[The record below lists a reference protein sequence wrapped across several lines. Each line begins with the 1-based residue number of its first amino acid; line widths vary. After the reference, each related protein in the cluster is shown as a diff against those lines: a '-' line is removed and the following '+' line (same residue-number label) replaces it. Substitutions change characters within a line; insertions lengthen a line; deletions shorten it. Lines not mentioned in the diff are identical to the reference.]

1 MRLGKWL
8 VRICSVGLIASSMHF
23 GVASAA
29 TDNNAGFIAAYEH
42 NAQIEVTLT
51 TQQLNSSL
59 VSKLNSQVSA
69 LYQMEV
75 QMDAMVEGGVQP
87 GAAALSVKLLQEL
100 TSVTTT
106 VSTLQQS
113 IQTTKKGSKDD
124 ANNQSLRAV
133 SEDLWMIRGNLKQ
146 LSGGLSNTT
155 ASFSA
160 NNVYFLQ
167 KIIFAMQHEMID
179 LTSYL
184 VNVASPTS
192 SPAKA
197 ANISGISYDMVNV
210 TPATQTIRDMVIA
223 LPLVTDANSNI
234 ISAAGTYSLTGPK
247 GAQGVSISS
256 ASGLISIKP
265 NASLGDYF
273 VVYSNSGAYE
283 TITIHIL

>member
-8 VRICSVGLIASSMHF
+8 VRICTVGLIASSMHF

-51 TQQLNSSL
+51 TQQLNSSF
-59 VSKLNSQVSA
+59 VSKLNSQVST

-75 QMDAMVEGGVQP
+75 QMDAMVGGGVQP
-87 GAAALSVKLLQEL
+87 GAAALSAKLLQEL
-100 TSVTTT
+100 NNVATTI
-106 VSTLQQS
+106 SALQQS
-113 IQTTKKGSKDD
+113 IQTIKKGSKDD
-124 ANNQSLRAV
+124 VNHQALRAV
-133 SEDLWMIRGNLKQ
+133 SEDLWMIRANLKL
-146 LSGGLSNTT
+146 LSSGLSNTT
-155 ASFSA
+155 ASFST

-167 KIIFAMQHEMID
+167 KLIFAMQHEMVD

-184 VNVASPTS
+184 MNVANPTP

-210 TPATQTIRDMVIA
+210 TPSTQTIRDMVIA

-234 ISAAGTYSLTGPK
+234 ISAVGTYSLSGPQ

-256 ASGLISIKP
+256 ASGLITIKP

-283 TITIHIL
+283 TITVHVL